1 MREHEVPT
9 HLQAEDRVLLWFT
22 FPQIV
27 AVIAVCALAYG
38 VYRYAL
44 GPSELRIA
52 LAVFVGVLGIV
63 SIVGRIGG
71 RGLPAVLADLL
82 RFRLAPRRYSGAVA
96 DLVRGEA
103 PFQPHRESRQLKMAA
118 TIGRRALRR
127 LRRKKGK
134 EERKRGRIPFRPH
147 RWFGERK
154 KGPKDEGGR
163 EAKKRRRP
171 WRLTVAL
178 AVMSALLL
186 MPAPVLAEEDW
197 LAEIDYRP
205 PEQVPGRRLF
215 VEELQVSGDSARVTL
230 RAAAD
235 LDLWS
240 RSDGGVQGIQML
252 FSGFSRLEQG
262 ESVVYDLP
270 LSGGSPSLTFSW
282 EDGLGQAG
290 ALSFEG
296 DRLPY
301 PLPSVEGEV
310 CDLRVTS
317 LGWRPGVVE
326 GSLESECVTEL
337 EERMSLQTVSG
348 HESVTETAVM
358 EATVTAKS
366 GSVTANVG
374 GNSTTTP
381 FVPDGETA
389 LSVPVSGDGVIHF
402 ISLETRVQAAVEVEV
417 PPLVRLT
424 HRPERTEK
432 RTQTVSLLR
441 PGTSETVSE
450 TVDFEHCD
458 GTFSRETISA
468 TLSIPEATVQQD
480 VVLTIVHPEHVS
492 AEVED
497 RDPQVRSRSETLPMA
512 LSVGSDEPFKTLEL
526 PEQEDEPDPA
536 EQTPLTDDE
545 ASDLLDYALGLI
557 RWRPW

>member
-9 HLQAEDRVLLWFT
+9 HLQAEDRVLLWLT

-27 AVIAVCALAYG
+27 AVVAVCALAYG
-38 VYRYAL
+38 AFRYAP
-44 GPSELRIA
+44 GPSEVKLA
-52 LAVFVGVLGIV
+52 LAVFVGVLGIA
-63 SIVGRIGG
+63 SIVGRFGG

-82 RFRLAPRRYSGAVA
+82 RFRLVPRRYLGTVA
-96 DLVRGEA
+96 ELVRSQA
-103 PFQPHRESRQLKMAA
+103 PRQPQKKPRRLQMMVR
-118 TIGRRALRR
+118 IGRKALRR
-127 LRRKKGK
+127 LRRRKSR
-134 EERKRGRIPFRPH
+134 ERQGGRMPFRPH
-147 RWFGERK
+147 RWFADRK
-154 KGPKDEGGR
+154 KGGKDQDGR
-163 EAKKRRRP
+163 GSKKRRKP
-171 WRLTVAL
+171 WRMAL
-178 AVMSALLL
+178 GLAAMSALLL

-197 LAEIDYRP
+197 LDEIDYRP
-205 PEQVPGRRLF
+205 AEQVPGRRLF
-215 VEELQVSGDSARVTL
+215 VEELQVSGDTVRVTL
-230 RAAAD
+230 RAAAE
-235 LDLWS
+235 LEVWA
-240 RSDGGVQGIQML
+240 RSYGGFQGLQAL

-262 ESVVYDLP
+262 DSVVYDLP
-270 LSGGSPSLTFSW
+270 VSGDSPSLTFSW
-282 EDGLGQAG
+282 EDELGQAG
-290 ALSFEG
+290 ALSFED

-301 PLPSVEGEV
+301 PLPSVDGEV
-310 CDLRVTS
+310 CDVRVTY

-326 GSLESECVTEL
+326 GALESECVTEL
-337 EERMSLQTVSG
+337 EERMSLQTVTG
-348 HESVTETAVM
+348 HESVTEMVVM
-358 EATVTAKS
+358 EATVTAVS
-366 GSVTANVG
+366 GSVTATVG

-389 LSVPVSGDGVIHF
+389 FSVPVSGNGVVQF
-402 ISLETRVQAAVEVEV
+402 IGLETRVQAVLEVEV
-417 PPLVRLT
+417 PPLVSLT
-424 HRPERTEK
+424 HHPERTET
-432 RTQTVSLLR
+432 RTRTVSLLR
-441 PGTSETVSE
+441 PGTSETVSKM
-450 TVDFEHCD
+450 VSFEHCD

-526 PEQEDEPDPA
+526 PEQEEEPDPA